1 MSEIKFPNWPQL
13 IATEKFNFKSALI
26 SDLPGRPGQLL
37 GKKIMSADRIQ
48 FYEFSRESLLLDL
61 QSSADVE
68 LWRRAVRAALD
79 AGIRHF
85 ILCSMGQPVSQS
97 NSVDGLFV
105 TDHLNLSGQNPL
117 VGPNAEQYG
126 PRFPDVSKMYEREKA
141 VVVIDL
147 AQRHGIQLESG
158 LLLIPQQL
166 PKLTELE
173 QQIITQNKVAAVG
186 GAIFSGAITAAHA
199 GCRSTAIIF
208 YHSPAESPLMAFI
221 RDLLQISTKS

>member
-1 MSEIKFPNWPQL
+1 MSEIKFPDWLQL
-13 IATEKFNFKSALI
+13 IVTEKFNFKSALI

-61 QSSADVE
+61 QNSADVE

-85 ILCSMGQPVSQS
+85 ILCSIGQPVSQS

-141 VVVIDL
+141 AVVTEL

-173 QQIITQNKVAAVG
+173 QQIIAQNRVAAVG

-208 YHSPAESPLMAFI
+208 YHSPAESALMAFL